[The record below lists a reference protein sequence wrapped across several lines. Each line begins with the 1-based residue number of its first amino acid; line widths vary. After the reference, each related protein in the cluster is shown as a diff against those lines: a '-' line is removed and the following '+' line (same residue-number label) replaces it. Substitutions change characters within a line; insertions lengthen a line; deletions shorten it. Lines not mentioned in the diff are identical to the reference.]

1 MELLF
6 RGARLS
12 VPGAF
17 EREGHDGERG
27 IYPLL
32 RAHRVEVIAI
42 GLRAAQT
49 QFAALVEV
57 AEQRDVRPA
66 DRLAVLA
73 LPRQLGG
80 HCEQIGG
87 SGIFRDLLAQRLP
100 RLGLLRRLLAKLKPS
115 HELRR
120 PENRGPRQSN
130 KEQSL
135 KTQAHSPAA
144 RLWRAGRRPAEQF
157 PQQPSK
163 EFLHVPDPTRYRR
176 FALFFGLVF
185 GAGEN
190 VADPGALIL

>member
-42 GLRAAQT
+42 GFRAPQT

-73 LPRQLGG
+73 LPRQIGG

-87 SGIFRDLLAQRLP
+87 SGVFRDLLAQRLA
-100 RLGLLRRLLAKLKPS
+100 RLGLFRRLLANLKPS
-115 HELRR
+115 HKLRR
-120 PENRGPRQSN
+120 AEDPPNSFLSSRTMNSFMCLIQRAIVDSRSTSGWYSGR
-130 KEQSL
+130 
-135 KTQAHSPAA
+135 A
-144 RLWRAGRRPAEQF
+144 RM
-157 PQQPSK
+157 SS
-163 EFLHVPDPTRYRR
+163 
-176 FALFFGLVF
+176 
-185 GAGEN
+185 
-190 VADPGALIL
+190 ILAR